1 MTEMSRHELGGKIAL
16 VTGGSRGIG
25 AAIVEQLSAAG
36 CVVVTASRNEQA
48 GQEAVEKLRLAGG
61 AVEWLPLDVSDD
73 SSWEVLGNTIRERF
87 GRLDVAVNNAAATV
101 AGSVTEI
108 SPADWNQVLAS
119 CLTSIYLGA
128 RIQIPLMLEAG
139 SGSIINLGSTASV
152 IAIAGRAA
160 YVAAKHGVIGLTKSM
175 ALDYA
180 TQGIRVNAIVVGG
193 VDTEMLRQGAGA
205 TAEGMARLANAR
217 PMGRLG
223 LPSEIASA
231 VTFLAGGGSSYM
243 TGAVIAVDGGLTIQ
257 SGIPPVRKQASADAV
272 GPLSNSPQ
280 S

>member
-1 MTEMSRHELGGKIAL
+1 MAARDLEGKIAL

-25 AAIVEQLSAAG
+25 SAIVAQLAAAG
-36 CVVVTASRNEQA
+36 STVVIASRSEEI
-48 GQEAVEKLRLAGG
+48 GQKTAQGIRSTGG
-61 AVEWLPLDVSDD
+61 AAQWLPLDVADET
-73 SSWEVLGNTIRERF
+73 SWEALGKTIQERF
-87 GRLDVAVNNAAATV
+87 GRLDVAVNNAAATI

-128 RIQIPLMLEAG
+128 RIQVPLMIEGG

-180 TQGIRVNAIVVGG
+180 ASGIRVNAIVVGG
-193 VDTEMLRQGAGA
+193 IDTEMLRQGAGA
-205 TAEGMARLANAR
+205 TEEGMARLKSAR

-223 LPSEIASA
+223 LPSEIASV
-231 VTFLAGGGSSYM
+231 VTFLAGAGSTYM
-243 TGAVIAVDGGLTIQ
+243 TGAVLAADGGLTIQ
-257 SGIPPVRKQASADAV
+257 AGIPPVLPRPSAQFI
-272 GPLSNSPQ
+272 P
-280 S
+280 